1 MGRGAP
7 NKKGLVY
14 FPKMIDFYEDDKI
27 FDLLDRYGPL
37 GVTVY
42 DCILCIVYK
51 HGYYAE
57 IPLDKLS
64 MMIIK
69 MIGNKW
75 VKSKK
80 AVVQVV
86 HFCSEIGLLNDDLMT
101 ENIITSVGI
110 QRRYYEIAVKRMKRQ
125 LYTDKY
131 WLLGTAEDG
140 EPLFNAPIKPISS
153 EEKRI
158 NSEEIQNNPEEST
171 TEIKEKENI
180 YNTEFQSPE
189 LEKAFQLYLSVRKH
203 NFGEIIPEQIQALR
217 EDLITLSGEPS
228 EQLAIVKKA
237 TAGGWKSF
245 YKMKEKSGKKNQE
258 KKEVTQKSSKFNNFS
273 ERSYDM
279 DSLEV
284 QLLKSQGGNDGKE
297 NE

>member
-7 NKKGLVY
+7 NKKGLAY

-64 MMIIK
+64 KMIIK

-75 VKSKK
+75 VKSQK

-86 HFCSEIGLLNDDLMT
+86 HFCSEIGLLDDDLMT

-125 LYTDKY
+125 LYTDQY
-131 WLLGTAEDG
+131 WLLGKAEDG
-140 EPLFNAPIKPISS
+140 EPLLNAPSKRTNS

-158 NSEEIQNNPEEST
+158 SSEEIRDSSEESAL
-171 TEIKEKENI
+171 EIKENKNI
-180 YNTEFQSPE
+180 DNIAFPPE
-189 LEKAFQLYLSVRKH
+189 LERAFQMYLLVRKS
-203 NFGEIIPEQIQALR
+203 NFGEIAEEQIQALR
-217 EDLITLSGEPS
+217 DDLVNLSDKE
-228 EQLAIVKKA
+228 EERIAIVKKA
-237 TAGGWKSF
+237 TASGWKSF
-245 YKMKEKSGKKNQE
+245 YKTEKKREASRSGKGKAKDN
-258 KKEVTQKSSKFNNFS
+258 NNF
-273 ERSYDM
+273 ERRQYDM
-279 DSLEV
+279 DALERG
-284 QLLKSQGGNDGKE
+284 LLG
-297 NE
+297 

>member
-7 NKKGLVY
+7 NKKGLAY

-64 MMIIK
+64 KMIIK

-75 VKSKK
+75 VKSKN

-86 HFCSEIGLLNDDLMT
+86 HFCSEIGLLDDDLMT

-125 LYTDKY
+125 LYTDQY
-131 WLLGTAEDG
+131 WLLGKAEDG
-140 EPLFNAPIKPISS
+140 EPLLNEPSKRIDS

-158 NSEEIQNNPEEST
+158 NSEEIRNSSEESAL
-171 TEIKEKENI
+171 EIKENRNI
-180 YNTEFQSPE
+180 DNITFSPE
-189 LEKAFQLYLSVRKH
+189 LERAFQTYLLVRKN
-203 NFGEIIPEQIQALR
+203 NFGEILEEQIKALR
-217 EDLITLSGEPS
+217 DDLLNLSDKDE
-228 EQLAIVKKA
+228 ERIAIVKKA
-237 TAGGWKSF
+237 TASGWKSF
-245 YKMKEKSGKKNQE
+245 YKTE
-258 KKEVTQKSSKFNNFS
+258 KKREASRAGKGKVKDNNNF
-273 ERSYDM
+273 ERRDYDM
-279 DSLEV
+279 DALERSL
-284 QLLKSQGGNDGKE
+284 LGDG
-297 NE
+297 